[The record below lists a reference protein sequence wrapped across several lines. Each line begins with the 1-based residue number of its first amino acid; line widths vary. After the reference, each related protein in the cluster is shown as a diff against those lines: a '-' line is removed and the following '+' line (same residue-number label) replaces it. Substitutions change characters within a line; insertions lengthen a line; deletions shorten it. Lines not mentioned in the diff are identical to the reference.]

1 MSVNSQSQGVGLS
14 SLVRLYL
21 RHRQLTWE
29 MIKRDI
35 TDRYAG
41 QIFGSTWAIG
51 HPLILMA
58 IYSFVFTFIFSSRMG
73 DQADFPR
80 DYTTYLLSGLIPWM
94 SFQEAMNRGSTAIL
108 LNANLVK
115 QVVFPLEI
123 LPIKGIFSSLLTQG
137 VATLFLMVYV
147 LVKYY
152 SLPWT
157 YLLLP
162 VLIFFQFLA
171 MAGVCYLLAA
181 VGSYFRDLKDV
192 VQVFCIACLYAVPV
206 FYLPSWVPGWFKLI
220 FYLNPFSYMVWC
232 FQDVCYFGRFE
243 HPWAWPVF
251 FALSLLSI
259 VFGNRVFRKL
269 KTMFGNIL

>member
-1 MSVNSQSQGVGLS
+1 MSVNSQSVGLIN
-14 SLVRLYL
+14 LAKLYL

-41 QIFGSTWAIG
+41 QIFGSAWAIG

-58 IYSFVFTFIFSSRMG
+58 IYTFVFTFIFSTRMG
-73 DQADFPR
+73 SQADFPL

-94 SFQEAMNRGSTAIL
+94 SFQESMGRGTTAIL
-108 LNANLVK
+108 SNANLVK

-123 LPIKGIFSSLLTQG
+123 LPVKGIFSSLLTQT
-137 VATLFLMVYV
+137 VATLFLMAYV
-147 LVKYY
+147 AIKFGT
-152 SLPWT
+152 LPWT
-157 YLLLP
+157 YSLVPLLM
-162 VLIFFQFLA
+162 FFQFLA
-171 MAGVCYLLAA
+171 MAGVCFILAA
-181 VGSYFRDLKDV
+181 VGSYFRDLKDI
-192 VQVFCIACLYAVPV
+192 VQVFCIACLYGIPV
-206 FYLPSWVPGWFKLI
+206 FYLPDWLPGWFKPI

-232 FQDVCYFGRFE
+232 YQDACYFGRFE

-251 FALSLLSI
+251 FSLSFLGI
-259 VFGNRVFRKL
+259 IAGNRIFRKI